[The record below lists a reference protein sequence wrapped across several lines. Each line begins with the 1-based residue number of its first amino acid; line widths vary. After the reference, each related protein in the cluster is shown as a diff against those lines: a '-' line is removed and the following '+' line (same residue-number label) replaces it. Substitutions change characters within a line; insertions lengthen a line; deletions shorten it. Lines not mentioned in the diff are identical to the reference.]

1 MIMKNVH
8 STFEIDAVISKMQ
21 LPPENYAYCV
31 QTSCPLSQNC
41 LHSTLLRESGDKHYV
56 RVINPVNQHIASECP
71 DFQPSDTMATYA
83 LGFSYRVSRMN
94 LDEKSRFQSR
104 CMNYFCKTVFY
115 DMRSGKRIISPKE
128 QLFIIK
134 AAEEEG
140 ILFAP
145 TDFDHT
151 FEAPEW

>member
-8 STFEIDAVISKMQ
+8 STFDIDAVISKMQ

-31 QTSCPLSQNC
+31 QAACPLSHNC

-56 RVINPVNQHIASECP
+56 RVINPVNQYIASECP

-104 CMNYFCKTVFY
+104 CMHYFCKTVFY

-128 QLFIIK
+128 QLLIIK

-145 TDFDHT
+145 TDFDRT